1 LAKLTVINS
10 VACPY
15 CGCLCDDIEL
25 TVENGKIV
33 KNKNGC
39 FLSIAKFLNF
49 NNEHRLLNPLMRKNG
64 KLAPVTLDEALQ
76 KSAEILVNAH
86 YPVLYG
92 WSNTSSEAQRIGI
105 EIAEQVSGVFDNTTS
120 VCHGPSVVGMQQVG
134 IPTATLGQ
142 IRHRADLIIYWG
154 SDPLS
159 SHPRHMQRY
168 TYFAKGRF
176 EETTRKV
183 CTNQDSTD
191 TDQKIAESSQPQAE
205 IDSPDHNFLPPTL
218 CAKTRK
224 LLVFDVR
231 KTLTATKA
239 DIFLQ
244 IEPNK
249 DFELIQALRMLV
261 KDQEIEVDN
270 VAGVPSKYL
279 NEVAELLVDC
289 NFGVLF
295 FGMGLAQSEGK
306 SRNIE
311 AAIGLVRDLNARTKF
326 AIMPM
331 RGHFN
336 VTGANIVSA
345 WQTGFPFAIDFSLG
359 YPRYNP
365 GESSFVEIL
374 LRKESDAVLAVASD
388 PVAGLP
394 KTATQHLVK
403 NPLIVIDPHL
413 NATSLMADVIFPC
426 AIVGIEAEGTAY
438 RMDRVPLPLK
448 KIVQPPNDILSDE
461 EILKKILEKT
471 KKILRLQAIS
481 EASSPVLNNSTAQP
495 PFSYHQVRR

>member
-1 LAKLTVINS
+1 MWLVKLAVIKS
-10 VACPY
+10 VVCPY

-25 TVENGKIV
+25 TVENGKII

-49 NNEHRLLNPLMRKNG
+49 NNEHRILKPLMRKNG
-64 KLAPVTLDEALQ
+64 ELVQVSYEEALH
-76 KSAEILVNAH
+76 KSAEILAKAK

-92 WSNTSSEAQRIGI
+92 WSSTSCEAQRIGI
-105 EIAEQVSGVFDNTTS
+105 ELAEQVGGVFDNTTS
-120 VCHGPSVVGMQQVG
+120 VCHGPSVVGMQEAG
-134 IPTATLGQ
+134 IPTSTLGQ
-142 IRHRADLIIYWG
+142 VRHRADLIMYWG

-176 EETTRKV
+176 EESTRKV
-183 CTNQDSTD
+183 CTNRNSREA
-191 TDQKIAESSQPQAE
+191 DQGITSEKFQPQVE
-205 IDSPDHNFLPPTL
+205 TDNPDENFLPQTL
-218 CAKTRK
+218 CAKARK
-224 LLVFDVR
+224 LLVVDVR
-231 KTLTATKA
+231 KTLTAAKA
-239 DIFLQ
+239 DVFLR

-249 DFELIQALRMLV
+249 DFELIQTLRMLV
-261 KDQEIEVDN
+261 KDQEVEVDN
-270 VAGVPSKYL
+270 VAGVPLRYL
-279 NEVAELLVDC
+279 SEVAELLVDC
-289 NFGVLF
+289 NFGVIF

-326 AIMPM
+326 SIMPM

-345 WQTGFPFAIDFSLG
+345 WQTGFPFAVDFSLG

-365 GESSFVEIL
+365 GESSLVEVL
-374 LRKESDAVLAVASD
+374 MRQESDAVLAVASD
-388 PVAGLP
+388 PAAGLP
-394 KTATQHLVK
+394 KNAVEQLVK

-413 NATSLMADVIFPC
+413 NATSLMADVVFPC
-426 AIVGIEAEGTAY
+426 AIVGIEMEGTAY

-448 KIVQPPNDILSDE
+448 KVVQPPNGILSDE
-461 EILKKILEKT
+461 EILRKILEETSKM
-471 KKILRLQAIS
+471 KSQIS
-481 EASSPVLNNSTAQP
+481 SVLD
-495 PFSYHQVRR
+495 